1 MLSVHLYKR
10 RCRSAEHVRGGS
22 FRVLSFWV
30 NVPVKNRRLK
40 KIKISLR
47 ASALGGYTIQ
57 YNTLQCMRLQ
67 YMTLHYSTFHYIANC
82 NTLQNITLHY
92 IQKDK
97 HTLHTLHTK
106 NIHTLYIT
114 YTTYITLHSIP
125 FHCITFQMD
134 GRTYIRK
141 YICHEKYQKRKSL
154 PKKKQ
159 SIPM

>member
-30 NVPVKNRRLK
+30 NVPVKNRRFK

-82 NTLQNITLHY
+82 NTLQNITLH
-92 IQKDK
+92 
-97 HTLHTLHTK
+97 TK
-106 NIHTLYIT
+106 RQTYIT
-114 YTTYITLHSIP
+114 YVTYKKHTYIIHYIHYIHYITFYSIP
-125 FHCITFQMD
+125 LHYISD
-134 GRTYIRK
+134 GRTDRYTYI
-141 YICHEKYQKRKSL
+141 HM
-154 PKKKQ
+154 P
-159 SIPM
+159 